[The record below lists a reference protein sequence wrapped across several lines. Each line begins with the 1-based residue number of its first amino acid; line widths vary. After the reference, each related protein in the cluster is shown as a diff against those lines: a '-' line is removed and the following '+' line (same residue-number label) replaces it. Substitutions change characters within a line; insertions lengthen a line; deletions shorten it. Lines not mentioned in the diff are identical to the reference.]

1 MSLHGSMNGDT
12 AQQLMKR
19 SNRKLR
25 SSFSTSRGL
34 ILSVS
39 IGVFVALIFVLVYY
53 VYILP
58 MQRSLE

>member
-1 MSLHGSMNGDT
+1 
-12 AQQLMKR
+12 MKR
-19 SNRKLR
+19 SNKNHRQA
-25 SSFSTSRGL
+25 FSTRRGV

-53 VYILP
+53 VYVLP